1 MQFLVKRCV
10 RNQVILAAS
19 GLLLAAGLLY
29 SFVWVLQTW
38 TPPIPTTAQREV
50 TGVIEKPRKS
60 VEQRK
65 QAITSYLA
73 TRYKQHS
80 KVVRSYVDLAWRESA
95 KHPGVEPE
103 LILAVIQKESSL
115 SAKASNSYGAQGLM
129 QVVRR
134 WHPEKV
140 GHKESL
146 MDPRVNIRVGAQILK
161 QYIDEKGRIEPA
173 LVKYSGNASGYADF
187 VMREKRVLQEI

>member
-1 MQFLVKRCV
+1 MV
-10 RNQVILAAS
+10 S
-19 GLLLAAGLLY
+19 GLILAAGLLW
-29 SFVWVLQTW
+29 SLVWVLQ
-38 TPPIPTTAQREV
+38 PRPAPIPDPEHSKV
-50 TGVIEKPRKS
+50 SGVIEKPTKS

-65 QAITSYLA
+65 QAITTYLA
-73 TRYKQHS
+73 TRYKRHT

-115 SAKASNSYGAQGLM
+115 ISKASNSYGAQGLM

-140 GHKESL
+140 GRKESL
-146 MDPRVNIRVGAQILK
+146 LDPRVNIRVGAQILQ
-161 QYIDEKGRIEPA
+161 QYIEEKGHVEQA
-173 LVKYSGNASGYADF
+173 LVKYSGNATGYSDF
-187 VMREKRVLQEI
+187 VMREQKVLQDI